1 MRDPIIEKL
10 SRFSADGS
18 GLDRDALLFAA
29 GRASARPN
37 RGWILATGSLV
48 VCQLLT
54 VTLLWPNPATTP
66 LSPSVEPI
74 ATAPLPIS
82 FGPAPSDAAEPGLLT
97 RQLLQSGAEDLPS
110 PVVASPMVPND
121 PPLHAFVGSIPVGL
135 E

>member
-1 MRDPIIEKL
+1 MRDPIIERL
-10 SRFSADGS
+10 SRFTVDGS

-54 VTLLWPNPATTP
+54 LTLLWPRPATSP

-74 ATAPLPIS
+74 ATAPLTMPS
-82 FGPAPSDAAEPGLLT
+82 GPVPTDAVDVGLLN
-97 RQLLQSGAEDLPS
+97 RQLLHSGAEDLPS
-110 PVVASPMVPND
+110 PAVAGPMVPSD
-121 PPLHAFVGSIPVGL
+121 PPLHAFVGSIPAGL